1 MTTNT
6 FNELKKKSY
15 EKPVFLVM
23 IDGKNIVI
31 DNLQDLGFKDSTLGK
46 YLEQLEKVLNGK
58 TLKDLNYPETLLVRD
73 IVENFAKIIKRRETR
88 DERRKIFI
96 IFVV

>member
-23 IDGKNIVI
+23 VDGKNIVI

-46 YLEQLEKVLNGK
+46 YLEQLETSYNAKIKGLESKIDKQDKIIQELISAIK
-58 TLKDLNYPETLLVRD
+58 TLNKGV
-73 IVENFAKIIKRRETR
+73 
-88 DERRKIFI
+88 
-96 IFVV
+96 